1 MGMDPITGT
10 LASGAYQT
18 IQSLAAAAGPG
29 TDGYVDGIDLENPD
43 ADAQTG
49 ETLAQGNLGDFVRN
63 VQGVFGNLTPEEQ
76 VQYQE
81 IVTGQNIYRDPI
93 MSMQQP
99 DAPATLADDRLN
111 QGGIDDILGDVD
123 LNNPDNVVDS
133 SMPSNLGDTGGNM
146 DNMTGATRDLV
157 DPNVNID
164 EFAMPTDPIMDSN
177 LMGIRQ
183 QQNLELNQSL

>member
-1 MGMDPITGT
+1 SGNNPFGYQDPNPSALAGPGINNPGAFDEFDIDVNNTTPSPFDPISRQKHFDNTELLKQAVRDGKITAEQYNKLSAFDATKTMGMDPITGT

-18 IQSLAAAAGPG
+18 IQSLAAAAEPR

-99 DAPATLADDRLN
+99 DAP
-111 QGGIDDILGDVD
+111 
-123 LNNPDNVVDS
+123 
-133 SMPSNLGDTGGNM
+133 
-146 DNMTGATRDLV
+146 
-157 DPNVNID
+157 
-164 EFAMPTDPIMDSN
+164 
-177 LMGIRQ
+177 
-183 QQNLELNQSL
+183 